1 MDNMVK
7 NESMAE
13 DFVRTQIILKQGE
26 IRCLQQNA
34 AKAYSK
40 IEFLNNLRTTKPENV
55 TKRYASEE
63 DFMSYIA
70 SEIDKNQQIAI
81 ECGNSIQAI
90 QTELSELKTL
100 DQNDKQVI
108 LDKFISENV
117 VNGQNVARV
126 MDGYFKRA
134 RLDIAIALS
143 DSTAEAIQLQ
153 ERISPFEVM
162 VKANIDRIAQL
173 SDEDIQNII
182 NKLKEDKEVQKLIN
196 KRNNLEKVSDK
207 IDKGLGVV
215 ETIGSAGIGATIIA
229 GIPALVASMFGIQH
243 QAVDTGLIVGGIGGI
258 TAIAAGIVPIVKNAI
273 EKGIE
278 RKEQSIKSKVVNKI
292 GETIQE
298 F

>member
-7 NESMAE
+7 NESMVE
-13 DFVRTQIILKQGE
+13 RFIRTEIILKQGR
-26 IRCLQQNA
+26 IRSLQKEA
-34 AKAYSK
+34 TKAYK
-40 IEFLNNLRTTKPENV
+40 QIEFLNGLRIKRPEKI

-63 DFMSYIA
+63 EFLSYVD
-70 SEIDKNQQIAI
+70 SEIDKNQQLAI
-81 ECGNSIQAI
+81 ECGNSIQSI
-90 QTELSELKTL
+90 QTELLGLKSL
-100 DQNDKQVI
+100 DQNGKQVI

-117 VNGQNVARV
+117 ADGENVSRFV
-126 MDGYFKRA
+126 DDYFKRA
-134 RLDIAIALS
+134 RLDIAIALA
-143 DSTAEAIQLQ
+143 DSTAEAIQFQ
-153 ERISPFEVM
+153 GEISPFRVM
-162 VKANIDRIAQL
+162 AESNIDKIAQL
-173 SDEDIQNII
+173 SDEDIQNLS
-182 NKLKEDKEVQKLIN
+182 NKLKEDKEVQKLIS
-196 KRNNLEKVSDK
+196 KRNMLEKVSDK

-258 TAIAAGIVPIVKNAI
+258 TAIAAGIVPIVRNAI

>member
-1 MDNMVK
+1 MDNNVK
-7 NESMAE
+7 NESMDE
-13 DFVRTQIILKQGE
+13 RFIRTEIILKQGR
-26 IRCLQQNA
+26 IRSLQKEA
-34 AKAYSK
+34 TKAYDET
-40 IEFLNNLRTTKPENV
+40 EFLNNLRATRPEKI

-63 DFMSYIA
+63 EFLSYIN
-70 SEIDKNQQIAI
+70 SEIDKNQQLAI
-81 ECGNSIQAI
+81 ECGNSIKAI
-90 QTELSELKTL
+90 QTELLELKSL
-100 DQNDKQVI
+100 DQNGKQAV

-117 VNGQNVARV
+117 VNGENVARV
-126 MDGYFKRA
+126 MDDYFKRA

-162 VKANIDRIAQL
+162 VKADIDRIAQL
-173 SDEDIQNII
+173 SDEDIQNIT